1 MELGVGQV
9 CGDWRNHRL
18 DLLDR
23 NRSSRDHR
31 LDLGDSDRCSGDN
44 RLDLGDSD
52 RNLVYSRYN
61 DRKSLGNRY
70 CGLNM
75 LDRNGLNSM
84 RSSSWSTEMKIS

>member
-31 LDLGDSDRCSGDN
+31 LDL
-44 RLDLGDSD
+44 LDSD

-61 DRKSLGNRY
+61 DRKSLGHRY
-70 CGLNM
+70 CGLNV
-75 LDRNGLNSM
+75 LDRDGLNSV
-84 RSSSWSTEMKIS
+84 RSSSGSTEMKIS

>member
-31 LDLGDSDRCSGDN
+31 LDLV
-44 RLDLGDSD
+44 DSD

-61 DRKSLGNRY
+61 DRKSLGHRY

-75 LDRNGLNSM
+75 LDRDGLNSV
-84 RSSSWSTEMKIS
+84 RSSSGSTEMKIS